1 LIDYA
6 ISKGFEFVTTAKG
19 IGYHGNLLELD
30 AGNTIDKHGNI
41 HSNKLGKTIV
51 TKDNEYLADNIP
63 SNFETRITLTK
74 IDQNPMSNT
83 DGFPLNL
90 YGTLV
95 TVKSSDL
102 NNWTHQTYYAGYRNL
117 TAYRHSVSGNDWS
130 DWYVNYMPE
139 GQGVMPDSSPP
150 KDYPIGVT
158 TTTITSPNATDTPFN
173 RGGIIRTTKTH
184 DHYIWAY
191 QEFLDVTN
199 NELYTRRA
207 DSLDAWRDWEKVR
220 QSFNKKENEINGNTS
235 VDEFENGVTHG
246 YVRADSSGLPGGKQS
261 GNLVTYKEN

>member
-1 LIDYA
+1 MDTRDTQDIIEEINNAYENDTLSIVTSHVDQYGGLEESKMRTVIEHVHSLGGNFITGEEA
-6 ISKGFEFVTTAKG
+6 IAN
-19 IGYHGNLLELD
+19 YGNLLQIGED
-30 AGNTIDKHGNI
+30 SISFDGGI
-41 HSNKLGKTIV
+41 HSNRLGKVRV
-51 TKDNEYLADNIP
+51 TKDNEFLA
-63 SNFETRITLTK
+63 SNLPGDFETGITLTK

-95 TVKSSDL
+95 TIKSSDV

-173 RGGIIRTTKTH
+173 R
-184 DHYIWAY
+184 
-191 QEFLDVTN
+191 
-199 NELYTRRA
+199 
-207 DSLDAWRDWEKVR
+207 
-220 QSFNKKENEINGNTS
+220 
-235 VDEFENGVTHG
+235 
-246 YVRADSSGLPGGKQS
+246 
-261 GNLVTYKEN
+261 